1 MSRSEKLRQRAKEL
15 LASKEVAM
23 VIGYCA
29 GSKPG
34 LSQPAFITR
43 PEETQGLIFD
53 STCSQNLANYLLKV
67 KNLGKVAVVAKG
79 CDSRSIVV
87 LLQENQIQRENL
99 YILGV
104 GCDGVVQNGAKSVSC
119 LACQYPNPVIYD
131 EMIGDEVEKP
141 APDPIVA
148 KNDKEFE
155 QLSSAER
162 WQVLSEDISRCIRCY
177 ACRQVCPNCYCPV
190 CFVDASMPQLVG
202 KTHNLSDNMVFH
214 IIRALHMAGRCVECG
229 ACHRACPMG
238 IDLMR
243 LNRRVARIVKERFDS
258 VAGVDINKP
267 PALTQFN
274 PADPQEFIK

>member
-1 MSRSEKLRQRAKEL
+1 MSVREKLRARAREL
-15 LASKEVAM
+15 LGSKEVAM
-23 VIGYCA
+23 VIGYSA
-29 GSKPG
+29 SSKTG
-34 LSQPAFITR
+34 LSQPAFITT
-43 PEETQGLIFD
+43 PEKADELIFD

-67 KNLGKVAVVAKG
+67 KNLGRVGIVAKG

-87 LLQENQIQRENL
+87 LLQENQIQRESL

-104 GCDGVVQNGAKSVSC
+104 GCEGVVQNGTKSVSC
-119 LACQYPNPVIYD
+119 LVCQYPNPVIDD
-131 EMIGDEVEKP
+131 ELIGEEAEKP
-141 APDPIVA
+141 APDTTIA
-148 KNDKEFE
+148 KGDRDFE
-155 QLSSAER
+155 RLSPDER
-162 WQVLSEDISRCIRCY
+162 WQILSEDISRCIRCY

-243 LNRRVARIVKERFDS
+243 FNRRVARIVRERFDAI
-258 VAGVDINKP
+258 AGVDINKP
-267 PALTQFN
+267 PALTLFN
-274 PADPQEFIK
+274 PSDPQEFIK